1 MKNIKSFILGLLLAV
16 LVSPLATAQQFDT
29 NRMNRDLNI
38 MENILSEMFKT
49 QSTDSEYTRT
59 ISLLNRSVRGT
70 YMPGF
75 GVIFMVNNSSSRFPI
90 TVQSSSDSN
99 YSFYYSSDED
109 DSKTNTVDEAS
120 VTARMKEFLKDY
132 ASTIGQ
138 LKPSENVVVIYGKSA
153 NNQYTVI
160 RTFQSAK
167 IDLDK
172 QKALPV
178 ISVSANSAD
187 LQAYRSG
194 KLSESAFEKRLKIA
208 KEDGKEYLDLKVM
221 SNIFETA
228 LKDRDAD
235 EFRLSG
241 SVDYLMLNNFGVL
254 FSFDVRIASSSSYSL
269 ARSLRFAEEV
279 VFQQGAPKVDDK
291 EAKSK
296 EEIAAQTKESYNQL
310 KKDLKEYLVDYG
322 RTINSI
328 KSNQYILTTVTIDS
342 RTEGVPNR
350 IDVQLKKSVLE
361 DLDKGTIT
369 RAQALN
375 KVIVTEY

>member
-1 MKNIKSFILGLLLAV
+1 MKYMKSLILGLLLVMFA
-16 LVSPLATAQQFDT
+16 SPLATAQQFDT

-49 QSTDSEYTRT
+49 QTGNSEYNRT
-59 ISLLNRSVRGT
+59 ISMISRSVRGT

-75 GVIFMVNNSSSRFPI
+75 GVIFMVNNNTNRFPI
-90 TVQSSSDSN
+90 TVQSSSDN
-99 YSFYYSSDED
+99 NVSFYYTSDED
-109 DSKTNTVDEAS
+109 DSNTNTVDEAS
-120 VTARMKEFLKDY
+120 VTARMKEFLKNY

-138 LKPSENVVVIYGKSA
+138 LKPAENVVVIYGKA
-153 NNQYTVI
+153 ARNEFTVL
-160 RTFQSAK
+160 RSFQSGK
-167 IDLDK
+167 VTTEK

-178 ISVSANSAD
+178 ISVSASTTD
-187 LQAYRSG
+187 LQDYRSG
-194 KLSESAFEKRLKIA
+194 KLSESAFEKRLNIA
-208 KEDGKEYLDLKVM
+208 KAEGKEYLDLKVM

-235 EFRLSG
+235 AFRLSG
-241 SVDYLMLNNFGVL
+241 SVDYLMLENFGVL
-254 FSFDVRIASSSSYSL
+254 FSFDVRISSSTSYSL
-269 ARSLRFAEEV
+269 ARSLRFAEEI
-279 VFQQGAPKVDDK
+279 VFEQGAPKSDDK
-291 EAKSK
+291 DAKTK
-296 EEIAAQTKESYNQL
+296 EEIVAQTKEAYNQL

-328 KSNQYILTTVTIDS
+328 KSNQYILTTVTIDG
-342 RTEGVPNR
+342 RNEGVPNR
-350 IDVQLKKSVLE
+350 IDVQLKKAVLE